1 MNALDSLYMTQLS
14 RWICVL
20 LLTSCGLERMSWGA
34 DLSVDAPRW
43 LKLYQPRS
51 GDEQLIFTPVGFDQ
65 PGQPAIARGEHVAR
79 LRITIVDAATG
90 QPTPCRMNVVGRDGN
105 FYQPQPSHL
114 TPYSLTG
121 MWPKTL
127 AGNRP
132 GKAPIRYFGRF
143 FYTTGTCEIFVPP
156 GPVRLEVWKG
166 LEFAPQTLAIEVKA
180 SEVRELSVELTRV
193 VDMAAT
199 GWYSGDPH
207 LHFDR
212 RTDEDDQTILDLM
225 EAEDVRYGSILCYNG
240 TSSYDGR
247 MSGQDIP
254 QERGLGIESIH
265 RRGEYRIMS
274 AQEYRSAHYGHTKV
288 FLSDQLVQAGRSY
301 DPNTWPVFGEA
312 VREIREN
319 GGIVF
324 WAHGG
329 YSKEIFADYLLGAV
343 DGVELMQFGIYRP
356 IGLEGWYKILNIGY
370 RFPALGASDFPACR
384 KLADCRTYIYA
395 DQEPSFEEWL
405 RAAAAGRSFFTTG
418 PLLLLEVAGKRPGS
432 IIEVAEDLPTRLKT
446 KIRVRS
452 EVAPVTHVDLVING
466 RVEQTLRVPRQT
478 STGRWLEMTAELNLT
493 ESSWIAASAY
503 SSSATGNPDA
513 EAHTNPVYVYRGK
526 QRPYAAADLNW
537 LLAKLD
543 GRIAFH
549 TKRKISTGKEQVLR
563 YFERARAKLIELR
576 TVGGQTIQ
584 RR

>member
-1 MNALDSLYMTQLS
+1 L
-14 RWICVL
+14 R
-20 LLTSCGLERMSWGA
+20 
-34 DLSVDAPRW
+34 P
-43 LKLYQPRS
+43 YQPRS
-51 GDEQLIFTPVGFDQ
+51 GDEELIFTPAGFDK
-65 PGQPAIARGEHVAR
+65 PGQPAIAQGEHVAR
-79 LRITIVDAATG
+79 LRVAVRDQATDR
-90 QPTPCRMNVVGRDGN
+90 PTPCRVNVIGQDGN
-105 FYQPQPSHL
+105 FYQPQRSHL

-143 FYTTGTCEIFVPP
+143 FYTNGEFEIFVPP
-156 GPVRLEVWKG
+156 GPVRIEIWKG
-166 LEFAPQTLAIEVKA
+166 LEFAPQTLSIHAKPNEEKNLSIGLKRAI
-180 SEVRELSVELTRV
+180 
-193 VDMAAT
+193 DMAEA
-199 GWYSGDPH
+199 GWFSGDPH

-212 RTDEDDQTILDLM
+212 KTQADDQTILDLM

-240 TSSYDGR
+240 TGAYDGR
-247 MSGQDIP
+247 MSKQDIP
-254 QERGLGIESIH
+254 QRRGLGIESVL
-265 RRGEYRIMS
+265 RRGDYRIMS

-288 FLSDQLVQAGRSY
+288 FLSDQLVQPGQSY

-319 GGIVF
+319 GGLVF

-329 YSKEIFADYLLGAV
+329 YSKEIFADYILGTV

-395 DQEPSFEEWL
+395 NEEPTFEEWL

-418 PLLLLEVAGKRPGS
+418 PLLLLEVDGKRPGS
-432 IIEVAEDLPTRLKT
+432 VIEVATNSSRKLKT

-452 EVAPVTHVDLVING
+452 EVAPVTHIDLIVNG
-466 RVEQTLRVPRQT
+466 RVEQTLRIPKPT
-478 STGRWLEMTAELNLT
+478 STGRWLQMNAELNVGH
-493 ESSWIAASAY
+493 SSWIAASAY
-503 SSSATGNPDA
+503 SSSTTGNPDA
-513 EAHTNPVYVYRGK
+513 EAHTNPVYVYRDN
-526 QRPYAAADLNW
+526 QLPYSADDLNW

-543 GRIAFH
+543 ERISFH
-549 TKRKISTGKEQVLR
+549 TKRKIFSGKEKVLR
-563 YFERARAKLIELR
+563 YFNEARNRLLQVRAAA
-576 TVGGQTIQ
+576 GQTARQ
-584 RR
+584 R